1 MVGATSAFSR
11 SARASLNRVGISLS
25 VPRLVIPCASIVPTG
40 RSTVLTW
47 RGTISA
53 NSIQLMRSMRRSR
66 DFVRRVLLRGMESLL
81 RESATTSRGGGHC
94 TSKPGAIG
102 CLRSHPLGA
111 FGQEAT
117 NLTPRNPIEELR
129 RRKQEVLLGGGEE
142 RIEKLHQD
150 GRLTARERIDL
161 LLDPGSF
168 QETGVFV
175 EHRTTDFGMAD
186 RKIPGDGVVSGSGTV
201 DGRLVFVFAQDFTV
215 FGGTLSEPNAKKIC
229 NVMDQAL
236 ENGAPIIGLNDSGGA
251 RIQEGV
257 QSLGGYAEIF
267 LRNTLASGV
276 VPQISAVMGPCAG
289 GAVYSPAITDFVFMV
304 KETSHMFVTGPSVIQ
319 TVTNEDVSFEELGGA
334 MTHNTKSGVA
344 HFAVEDDEACIA
356 GIRRLLSFL
365 PQNNVDDPPLRATQD
380 AADRMESRLN
390 EIVPPE
396 PNKPYDMKEIVR
408 LVVDD
413 GDFFEVHEHYA
424 PNIVVGFARLDG
436 RPVGVVGNQPAMLA
450 GVLDIKSSTKAARFV
465 RFCDAFNVPL
475 VTFEDVPGFLPGTEQ
490 EWGGIIRHGAKLLY
504 AYCEATVPKLT
515 VVVRKAYGGAY
526 DVMSSKHI
534 RGDYNVAWPSAEM
547 AVMGADGAVNIL
559 YRDELAKAKD
569 PIAERKRLVA
579 EYNDKFAN
587 PYVAAALGY
596 LDDVIEPQE
605 TRPRLIRALGALR
618 NKRQSLPPK
627 KHGLIPL

>member
-1 MVGATSAFSR
+1 M
-11 SARASLNRVGISLS
+11 RALS
-25 VPRLVIPCASIVPTG
+25 P
-40 RSTVLTW
+40 
-47 RGTISA
+47 
-53 NSIQLMRSMRRSR
+53 
-66 DFVRRVLLRGMESLL
+66 
-81 RESATTSRGGGHC
+81 
-94 TSKPGAIG
+94 TSKA
-102 CLRSHPLGA
+102 
-111 FGQEAT
+111 GQEAT
-117 NLTPRNPIEELR
+117 DLTPRNPIEELR
-129 RRKQEVLLGGGEE
+129 RRKQEALLGGGKE
-142 RIEKLHQD
+142 RIEKLHAE
-150 GRLTARERIDL
+150 GRLTARERIEL

-186 RKIPGDGVVSGSGTV
+186 RKIPGDGVVSGFGRI
-201 DGRLVFVFAQDFTV
+201 DGRLVFLFAQDFTV

-229 NVMDQAL
+229 NVMDQAM

-276 VPQISAVMGPCAG
+276 VPQLSAILGPCAG
-289 GAVYSPAITDFVFMV
+289 GAVYSPAITDFVIMV
-304 KETSHMFVTGPSVIQ
+304 KETSHMFVTGPNVIKE
-319 TVTNEDVSFEELGGA
+319 VTKEDVTFEELGGA

-344 HFAVEDDEACIA
+344 HFAVDDDEACLA
-356 GIRRLLSFL
+356 TIRRLLSFL
-365 PQNNVDDPPLRATQD
+365 PSNNVDDPPRIASQD
-380 AADRMESRLN
+380 PPDRMEPRLN
-390 EIVPPE
+390 NIVPGE
-396 PNKPYDMKEIVR
+396 SNKAYDMKEIVR

-424 PNIVVGFARLDG
+424 PNLIVGFARLG
-436 RPVGVVGNQPAMLA
+436 GAPVGVVGNQPQALA
-450 GVLDIKSSTKAARFV
+450 GVLDIKSSTKGARFV
-465 RFCDAFNVPL
+465 RFCDAFNIPL

-526 DVMSSKHI
+526 DVMSSKHV
-534 RGDYNVAWPSAEM
+534 RGDYNVAWPQAEL
-547 AVMGADGAVNIL
+547 AVMGAEGAVNII
-559 YRDELAKAKD
+559 YRKELEQSKNAAAARAKY
-569 PIAERKRLVA
+569 VA
-579 EYNDKFAN
+579 EYNEKFAN

-605 TRPRLIRALGALR
+605 TRPRLIRALFALR